1 VITFNAKATATVV
14 RAVGRQIQ
22 FRAAGAAAQRSSR
35 TLRFTLSDGDGGIS
49 LPVEKEIDVLPSA

>member
-14 RAVGRQIQ
+14 RAVGRQVQ
-22 FRAAGAAAQRSSR
+22 FRAAGAATQRSSR